1 MRNFSLRTLLT
12 VPFLL
17 LFIGAV
23 GTISWISYHNAQQG
37 TERAARL
44 FGAELGARIESHL
57 EQFFATPA
65 TLVQLNRQ
73 HVLRERPDRGDVR
86 DLAPMLYDQI
96 QQLPYLT
103 FMTVAFS
110 DGRYIGSTRS
120 PGGEEGAHLICNIDG
135 EPLTIAHF
143 SADEQGLC
151 DQRISEPESYD
162 PRVRPFMTPASK
174 HRGPYWYPVYRHST
188 YNSLG
193 TGIAAPIRDSE
204 GKLIALASVDLSL
217 DHIGKYLQSLPVG
230 DGGLAFVIEPSGSMI
245 ASSTQTPIY
254 NHDSEQL
261 ELITIDAHPD
271 PLLRSIGE
279 KLNEVKES
287 RQATLEFEG
296 ERYLFDLRQLNNEY
310 GLELVV
316 GVVLPERAFTAPLVD
331 GARKTSIF
339 TLLAIIIGAVI
350 GLMLARRI
358 AAPVERISR
367 RADRLAL
374 GELEQQLEHNS
385 PIREVNQLGLS
396 FSKMAGELR
405 RLIDDLEARVAERTQ
420 ALQRANDELEKLS
433 MLDGLTGIANRRR
446 FDEVLDAEWQRSR
459 RESTPLA
466 VVLCDIDHFK
476 EFNDNFGHQRGD
488 EALQSVAQT
497 LESSLHRPADLAA
510 RYGGEEFALILP
522 NTELDGAL
530 KVAEAARKAISQLNI
545 LRDDLDDRDYVTISA
560 GVAVAI
566 PGVGNEPEE
575 LIDEA
580 DQQLYR
586 AKEAGRDCTIAA
598 NSRINGE

>member
-1 MRNFSLRTLLT
+1 MRTFSLRTLLT

-73 HVLRERPDRGDVR
+73 YVLRERPDQGDVR
-86 DLAPMLYDQI
+86 ELAPMLYDQI

-103 FMTVAFS
+103 FMTVAFA
-110 DGRYIGSTRS
+110 DGRYIGSTRR

-135 EPLTIAHF
+135 EALTIAHF
-143 SADEQGLC
+143 SADTEGKC
-151 DQRISEPESYD
+151 GQRISEPESYD
-162 PRVRPFMTPASK
+162 PRGRPFMTPASK
-174 HRGPYWYPVYRHST
+174 HQQPYWYPVYRHST

-193 TGIAAPIRDSE
+193 TGIAAPIRDSQ
-204 GKLIALASVDLSL
+204 GKLIGLASVDLAL

-230 DGGLAFVIEPSGSMI
+230 DGGLAFVIEPNGSMI

-254 NHDSEQL
+254 NQDSEQL

-271 PLLRSIGE
+271 PLLRTVGD
-279 KLNEVKES
+279 KLHEVKEN
-287 RQATLEFEG
+287 RQATVEFEG
-296 ERYLFDLRQLNNEY
+296 ERYLFDLRRLSNEY

-339 TLLAIIIGAVI
+339 TLLAVIIGAVI

-396 FSKMAGELR
+396 FSRMAGELR
-405 RLIDDLEARVAERTQ
+405 RLIDNLEACVAERTE
-420 ALQRANDELEKLS
+420 ALQRANGELEKLS

-446 FDEVLDAEWQRSR
+446 FETILNSEWQRGR
-459 RESTPLA
+459 REHTTLA
-466 VVLCDIDHFK
+466 LVICDIDHFK
-476 EFNDNFGHQRGD
+476 EFNDHFGHQCGD
-488 EALQSVAQT
+488 EALKAVART
-497 LESSLHRPADLAA
+497 LEACLQRPADLAA

-522 NTELDGAL
+522 NTDRDGAF
-530 KVAEAARKAISQLNI
+530 KVAEAAREAIRQLNI
-545 LRDDLDDRDYVTISA
+545 KRDDLDSHDRVTISL
-560 GVAVAI
+560 GVAIAI
-566 PGVGNEPEE
+566 PDAENEPDK
-575 LIDEA
+575 LVNTA

-586 AKEAGRDCTIAA
+586 AKDAGRDRTMIQPAD
-598 NSRINGE
+598 

>member
-73 HVLRERPDRGDVR
+73 HVLRERPDLGDVR
-86 DLAPMLYDQI
+86 VLAPMLYDQI

-103 FMTVAFS
+103 FMTVAFA
-110 DGRYIGSTRS
+110 DGRYIGSTRP

-143 SADEQGLC
+143 SADKQGLC
-151 DQRISEPESYD
+151 DRRISEAESYD

-174 HRGPYWYPVYRHST
+174 HQQPYWYPVYRHST

-193 TGIAAPIRDSE
+193 TGIAAPIRDSA
-204 GKLIALASVDLSL
+204 GKLIGLASVDLAL
-217 DHIGKYLQSLPVG
+217 EHIGKYLQSLPVG
-230 DGGLAFVIEPSGSMI
+230 DGGLAFVIEPNGSMI
-245 ASSTQTPIY
+245 ASSTKTPIY
-254 NHDSEQL
+254 DHDSEQL
-261 ELITIDAHPD
+261 ELITIEAHPD
-271 PLLRSIGE
+271 PLLRTVGK
-279 KLNEVKES
+279 KLHEVKEN
-287 RQATLEFEG
+287 RQATVEFEG
-296 ERYLFDLRQLNNEY
+296 ERYLFDLRRLSNEY

-339 TLLAIIIGAVI
+339 TLLAVIVGAVI

-396 FSKMAGELR
+396 FSRMAGELR
-405 RLIDDLEARVAERTQ
+405 RLINNLEARVAERTE
-420 ALQRANDELEKLS
+420 ALQRANAELEGLS

-446 FDEVLDAEWQRSR
+446 FDEVLESEWQRGR
-459 RESTPLA
+459 REQTPLA
-466 VVLCDIDHFK
+466 LVICDIDYFK
-476 EFNDNFGHQRGD
+476 EFNDHFGHQCGD
-488 EALQSVAQT
+488 EALKAVART
-497 LESSLHRPADLAA
+497 LEASLHRPADLAA

-522 NTELDGAL
+522 NTDRDGAFR
-530 KVAEAARKAISQLNI
+530 VAEAAREAIRQLNI
-545 LRDDLDDRDYVTISA
+545 QRDDLDGYDRVTISLGLA
-560 GVAVAI
+560 IAI
-566 PGVGNEPEE
+566 PDGEHEPDE
-575 LIDEA
+575 LINAA
-580 DQQLYR
+580 DRQLYR
-586 AKEAGRDCTIAA
+586 AKEAGRDCTMAQLK
-598 NSRINGE
+598 E

>member
-73 HVLRERPDRGDVR
+73 HVLRERPDLGDVR
-86 DLAPMLYDQI
+86 VLAPMLYDQI

-103 FMTVAFS
+103 FMTVAFA
-110 DGRYIGSTRS
+110 DGRYIGSTRP

-143 SADEQGLC
+143 SADKQGLC
-151 DQRISEPESYD
+151 DRRISEAESYD

-174 HRGPYWYPVYRHST
+174 HQQPYWYPVYRHST

-193 TGIAAPIRDSE
+193 TGIAAPIRDSA
-204 GKLIALASVDLSL
+204 GKLIGLASVDLAL
-217 DHIGKYLQSLPVG
+217 EHIGKYLQSLPVG
-230 DGGLAFVIEPSGSMI
+230 DGGLAFVIEPNGSMI
-245 ASSTQTPIY
+245 ASSTKTPIY
-254 NHDSEQL
+254 DHDSEQL
-261 ELITIDAHPD
+261 ELITIEAHPD
-271 PLLRSIGE
+271 PLLRTIGK
-279 KLNEVKES
+279 KLHKVKEN
-287 RQATLEFEG
+287 RQATVEFEG
-296 ERYLFDLRQLNNEY
+296 ERYLFDLRRLSNEY

-339 TLLAIIIGAVI
+339 TLLAVIVGAVI

-396 FSKMAGELR
+396 FSRMAGELR
-405 RLIDDLEARVAERTQ
+405 RLINNLEARVAERTE
-420 ALQRANDELEKLS
+420 ALQRANAELEGLS

-446 FDEVLDAEWQRSR
+446 FDEVLESEWQRGR
-459 RESTPLA
+459 REQTPLA
-466 VVLCDIDHFK
+466 LVICDIDYFK
-476 EFNDNFGHQRGD
+476 EFNDHFGHQCGD
-488 EALQSVAQT
+488 EALKAVART
-497 LESSLHRPADLAA
+497 LEASLHRPADLAA

-522 NTELDGAL
+522 NTDRDGAFR
-530 KVAEAARKAISQLNI
+530 VAEAAREAIRQLNI
-545 LRDDLDDRDYVTISA
+545 QRDDLDGYDRVTISLGMA
-560 GVAVAI
+560 IAI
-566 PGVGNEPEE
+566 PDGEHEPDE
-575 LIDEA
+575 LINAA
-580 DQQLYR
+580 DRQLYR
-586 AKEAGRDCTIAA
+586 AKEAGRDCTMAQLK
-598 NSRINGE
+598 E